1 MNFPEFFRKTGIY
14 LLISF
19 FLIFAIFIFSIISF
33 EKSRKFLTVIF
44 LDVGQGDAIFIE
56 APNGNQI
63 LIDGGATSAVVR
75 EISKFML
82 FYDRTINMIISSHSD
97 LDHIGGFPEIFKRYK
112 IEKYATSDKNDSADL
127 YLELEKL
134 NESERADRIFLKS
147 GDRIILD
154 EEAGIYL
161 DVLWPIDAN
170 SIEDNNDTS
179 VVLKL
184 VFNNTSFLLTGDVSK
199 SVETEIISYFTNKEN
214 ITANISIKN
223 DVLKVGHHGSKT
235 STAIDFL
242 EIVSPE
248 YSIISAGA
256 DNKFGHPNKEVLDL
270 LSDKKTKVLETS
282 TLGSIVF
289 KSDGENLWFVEN

>member
-214 ITANISIKN
+214 ITANISIKS